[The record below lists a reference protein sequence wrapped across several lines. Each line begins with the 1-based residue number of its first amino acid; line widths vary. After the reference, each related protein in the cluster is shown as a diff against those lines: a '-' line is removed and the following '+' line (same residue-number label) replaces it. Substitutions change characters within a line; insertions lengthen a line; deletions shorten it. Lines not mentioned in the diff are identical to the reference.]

1 MNIGHFERGCER
13 GGSMRVP
20 RAVANFN
27 RRVTNPAARSIT
39 PWLPGQGTLE
49 HVGRKSGKRYRT
61 PLLVFPTRDGFVVL
75 IGYGLESDWLKNVFA
90 AKQAVLQKRGKG
102 IALANPRLLSKAEAA
117 TLVTGPSAV
126 FYRLFPYNEAALVL
140 TKANSTQ

>member
-1 MNIGHFERGCER
+1 
-13 GGSMRVP
+13 MRVP

-75 IGYGLESDWLKNVFA
+75 IGYGPESDWLKNVIA
-90 AKQAVLQKRGKG
+90 GGQAVLHKRGKS
-102 IALANPRLLSKAEAA
+102 ITLAHPRLLSKAETA
-117 TLVTGPSAV
+117 TLVTGPSGV
-126 FYRLFPYNEAALVL
+126 FFRLFPYNEAALVL
-140 TKANSTQ
+140 TKVNSTQ

>member
-1 MNIGHFERGCER
+1 
-13 GGSMRVP
+13 MRVP

-27 RRVTNPAARSIT
+27 SRITNPAARSIT

-90 AKQAVLQKRGKG
+90 GGQAVLHKRGKS